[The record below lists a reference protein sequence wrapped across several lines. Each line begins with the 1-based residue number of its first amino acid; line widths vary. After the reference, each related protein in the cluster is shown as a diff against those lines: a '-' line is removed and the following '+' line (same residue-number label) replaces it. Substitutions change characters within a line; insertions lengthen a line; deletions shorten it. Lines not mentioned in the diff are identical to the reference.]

1 LRQPLDW
8 QCGVL
13 YESTTDTLEEALRK
27 TMTALLG
34 IGVTVA
40 LLGTTAVASASART
54 TAGHH
59 DAATLTAGRQ
69 FTATHT
75 VDEPDT
81 KQTVSGTY
89 KNAKGRPF
97 DVTVLNW
104 QDIAQITTAEPT
116 LDKAWDGGYWHR
128 TYGLDQWL
136 LGTADGDTYHLMLPP
151 APMGSTFKC
160 LLVTE
165 FGSGG
170 NLQNWMHGTSR

>member
-1 LRQPLDW
+1 
-8 QCGVL
+8 
-13 YESTTDTLEEALRK
+13 LEEALRK

-40 LLGTTAVASASART
+40 FLGTTSVAPASART
-54 TAGHH
+54 STGHH
-59 DAATLTAGRQ
+59 DPATITAARQ
-69 FTATHT
+69 FTATGT
-75 VDEPDT
+75 VDQEEDT
-81 KQTVSGTY
+81 RQTVQGTY
-89 KNAKGRPF
+89 KNAKGRPL
-97 DVTVLNW
+97 DVTVFNW
-104 QDIAQITTAEPT
+104 RDIAQLTTAKPK
-116 LDKAWDGGYWHR
+116 LDKAWAGGYWHR

-170 NLQNWMHGTSR
+170 NLQNWMHGTSH

>member
-1 LRQPLDW
+1 M
-8 QCGVL
+8 
-13 YESTTDTLEEALRK
+13 EEALRK

-34 IGVTVA
+34 ICVTVV
-40 LLGTTAVASASART
+40 LLGTTSVASASART
-54 TAGHH
+54 ITGHRDATAIP
-59 DAATLTAGRQ
+59 AARH

-81 KQTVSGTY
+81 RQTVNGTY
-89 KNAKGRPF
+89 TNAKGRPL
-97 DVTVLNW
+97 DVTVFDW
-104 QDIAQITTAEPT
+104 QDIAQITTAKPK

-151 APMGSTFKC
+151 GPMGPTFKC

-170 NLQNWMHGTSR
+170 NLQNWMHGTSH